1 MSETAPEAPDTGL
14 DQRVGALEQGQQ
26 SILSRLDQL
35 LTGPA
40 DEPAGPE
47 RPEVNIVDEIRKQLD
62 ERDRKAKPKTEPAA
76 KAAPE
81 PEQPPVPPV
90 LRRHKIM
97 GWAE

>member
-14 DQRVGALEQGQQ
+14 GQRVGALEQGQQ

-35 LTGPA
+35 L
-40 DEPAGPE
+40 AGPE
-47 RPEVNIVDEIRKQLD
+47 PEPEPGRPEVDIVDEIRRQLD

-97 GWAE
+97 GWDK

>member
-1 MSETAPEAPDTGL
+1 MTTPEPEAPDTGL
-14 DQRVGALEQGQQ
+14 GQRVGALEQGQQ

-35 LTGPA
+35 L
-40 DEPAGPE
+40 AGPE
-47 RPEVNIVDEIRKQLD
+47 PEPEPGRPEVNIVDEIRRQLD